1 MIRPFLIALQFLTQI
16 PVRISTQHSDRDIG
30 NSLLYYPLVGFI
42 IGLLLIASGEM
53 LNEGP
58 PLVAAALLLTVWIV
72 LTGGGLHLDGLADS
86 ADAWIGGTGSQEK
99 TLLIMK
105 DPDCGPAG
113 IVAITLVLLLKF
125 TALHTLFIAGNWSA
139 LLFTLILSRAALPLL
154 LLTTTYVRADGLGS
168 SLTKYQPRC
177 MSKFVIAAT
186 AILVILAGGSDGI
199 LLLITALL
207 TFLLLRFLMLR
218 RIGGTTGDTAGA
230 LVEISETILLLV
242 VVLTES

>member
-1 MIRPFLIALQFLTQI
+1 MIRPFLIALQFLTRI

-42 IGLLLIASGEM
+42 IGLLLIASGWM
-53 LNEGP
+53 LEEGP
-58 PLVAAALLLTVWIV
+58 PLVVSALLLTVWVV
-72 LTGGGLHLDGLADS
+72 LTGGLHLDGLADS
-86 ADAWIGGTGSQEK
+86 ADAWIGGTGNQEK

-125 TALHTLFIAGNWSA
+125 TALHALFIAGNWSA

-154 LLTTTYVRADGLGS
+154 FLTTTYVRADGLGS
-168 SLTKYQPRC
+168 SLTKYQPRR
-177 MSKFVIAAT
+177 MSKFVILAT
-186 AILVILAGGSDGI
+186 AVLVILAGGFDVI
-199 LLLITALL
+199 LLLITALI

-230 LVEISETILLLV
+230 LVEISETILLLA
-242 VVLTES
+242 VVLAKI